1 MSSNKGSVQK
11 LREFLFLPRSAWIL
25 TSTSALWSIGT
36 TTASPYQ
43 TLYFAALGA
52 SPIEIGLLVGYGT
65 AVTVLAL
72 LIGGYVADTWGRR
85 RVIVIFSWVAV
96 SSAAIYAAID
106 TSYLIMIP
114 LTIASISSI
123 YTPAFNSVMFDSIE
137 PGDRVRGFSV
147 FSAINTIP
155 SMFAPTLGG
164 LLMAHYGILNGMKLA
179 YVTSAVF
186 GAIGVTFRSKMLTET
201 YVVKQHEKKS
211 FFMYVKE
218 SLVVGIDA
226 TRHSSSLVKRLLV
239 YVTLAGIG
247 TGLTSPFVSIYVVD
261 YLKFNPLT
269 YSVVVDLAGLTTV
282 CLLFLIVF
290 LIRRMGARNG
300 VLLAS
305 AAAPISNVMFSQAKT
320 MDELLEWGVTGAVG
334 TAIQSPSLSTM
345 QAEAIEKEHRGK
357 ILAMF
362 SILPSLVSLPSQI
375 AAGVMYSSIAPVFP
389 FLVSVIPFS
398 LGAFVLLSIRSA
410 KNDQGQGSE
419 IRESST

>member
-1 MSSNKGSVQK
+1 MTSKGSSQK
-11 LREFLFLPRSAWIL
+11 LREFLYLPRSAWIL

-36 TTASPYQ
+36 TTANPYQ

-65 AVTVLAL
+65 AITILAL
-72 LIGGYVADTWGRR
+72 LIGGYVADTWGRQ

-96 SSAAIYAAID
+96 SSAAIYAVINAA
-106 TSYLIMIP
+106 YLIMVP

-123 YTPAFNSVMFDSIE
+123 YTPAFNAVMFDSIE
-137 PGDRVRGFSV
+137 PGDRIRGFSV

-164 LLMAHYGILNGMKLA
+164 LLMLHYGILDGMKLA

-186 GAIGVTFRSKMLTET
+186 GAIGVTFRSRMLSET
-201 YVVKQHEKKS
+201 YVVKQREKKS
-211 FFMYVKE
+211 FFAYVKE

-226 TRHSSSLVKRLLV
+226 TRRSSSLVKRLLV
-239 YVTLAGIG
+239 YITLAGIG
-247 TGLTSPFVSIYVVD
+247 TGLTSPFASIYVVD

-269 YSVVVDLAGLTTV
+269 YSVVVDLAGFTTV
-282 CLLFLIVF
+282 CLLFLVVF

-305 AAAPISNVMFSQAKT
+305 VAAPVSNVMFSQAKT

-345 QAEAIEKEHRGK
+345 QADAIEQQNRGK

-362 SILPSLVSLPSQI
+362 SIMPSLVSLPSQI
-375 AAGVMYSSIAPVFP
+375 VAGVMYSSIAPVSP
-389 FLVSVIPFS
+389 FLVSIVPFS
-398 LGAFVLLSIRSA
+398 LGAGVLFSI
-410 KNDQGQGSE
+410 KNKKNE
-419 IRESST
+419 AN